1 MSNGTNEN
9 TRLRNLREYGILD
22 TAPEAE
28 FDALTF
34 LASQICDVPFALVSF
49 VDAERVWFKSHVG
62 FKVQELPHAESFC
75 AEAIE
80 KKELFFVEDA
90 QKDARF
96 ASLPMVTR
104 GPKIRFYAGAP
115 LISPKGQVLGMLS
128 VLDKKP
134 HKLKK
139 EQRLAL
145 RELSRLVVS
154 HLDLRRNI
162 TRLKTTGVEDKNVT
176 ESEQRFLR
184 VVHMVSEGI
193 TLSDESGFFE
203 VFNSRMEELTGYLM
217 KEANDASDFNRFLY
231 PSEDLYQQALGAQK
245 QLLSTGQA
253 QESETAIRTKS
264 GETKILL
271 VSSSLVPYKNHKM
284 MLCVYRD
291 ITEHKRSD
299 HALRIN
305 EKRLRIFFESI
316 PLPTWVFDLE
326 SLQFIEVNNTALQH
340 YGYTKEEFLAMSVMD
355 IRPVED
361 IPNLQAALEAIRIKE
376 SNTTHGRH
384 RRKDGSI
391 IEVQLSW
398 HDFEYNNRHAVLMV
412 AQDITESKRSQEE
425 LQQAKEAVE
434 IANRVKSEFLTNM
447 SHEIRTP
454 MNGIIGT
461 IDLLCHTMLTPE
473 QREYTETIR
482 LSGDA
487 LLNVLNDILDFSK
500 IESHEVEL
508 EEHPFRIETC
518 IEEIFELYAIQ
529 ADQKNID
536 LVYWIDEKVPQ
547 VVIIDATRLRQVL
560 VNLVS
565 NAVKFTEQGE
575 IHIVVSQVSEKDGKV
590 ELIFSVRDT
599 GIGIPSDRLHKLFRP
614 FSQVDSSSTRKYGGT
629 GLGLAICSRAV
640 DLLGGQ
646 IWVEST
652 LAEGSTFRFT
662 INVSKYISDTRD
674 NNLCPPLTKI
684 SKPETYEPK
693 TQKKVLLIDDN
704 STCRRTLE
712 NLLVEWGFSVHS
724 TATVEESLDHMRN
737 GEQFDIVVAEQT
749 LPDYSGVQLRE
760 AFRSAS
766 GKQDIAFVILAS
778 RAKRDQIIRPDDGS
792 LQVVLKPVRHR
803 VFYDTLA
810 ALLKQSTVSFS
821 SSSGVDAASAKSVLR
836 AKHQKLPPMSILIA
850 EDNMINQKLI
860 VRILKILGQEV
871 DVTTNGKEALQAVHQ
886 KKYDIVLMDVQMPEM
901 DGNEATQRIRS
912 EVPNENQPV
921 IIAMTAHAL
930 QGDREKC
937 LEAGMNDYMSKPILI
952 DEVRNMVQ
960 KWYETIHKK

>member
-1 MSNGTNEN
+1 MNKGTNEN
-9 TRLRNLREYGILD
+9 ARLRNLQEYGILD
-22 TAPEAE
+22 TAPEVE

-34 LASQICDVPFALVSF
+34 LAAQICDVPFAFVSF
-49 VDAERVWFKSHVG
+49 VDAERVWFKSNVG
-62 FKVQELPHAESFC
+62 FKVQEVPHAESFC

-104 GPKIRFYAGAP
+104 GLKVRFYAGAP

-145 RELSRLVVS
+145 KELSRLVVS

-217 KEANDASDFNRFLY
+217 KEVNDASGFNRFLY
-231 PSEDLYQQALGAQK
+231 PSDDQYQQAQEAQK

-264 GETKILL
+264 GETKIFL

-291 ITEHKRSD
+291 ITDYKRSD
-299 HALRIN
+299 YSFHIN

-316 PLPTWVFDLE
+316 PLPIWAFDLE
-326 SLQFIEVNNTALQH
+326 SFQVVEVNNTALQH
-340 YGYTKEEFLAMSVMD
+340 YGYTKEEFLAMNVMD
-355 IRPVED
+355 IQPAED
-361 IPNLQAALEAIRIKE
+361 IPSFQAALEAIRTKE

-398 HDFEYNNRHAVLMV
+398 FDFEYSSRRTVLVV
-412 AQDITESKRSQEE
+412 AKDITESKRLQED

-434 IANRVKSEFLTNM
+434 IANRAKNDFLANM

-461 IDLLCHTMLTPE
+461 IDLLCHTILTPD

-487 LLNVLNDILDFSK
+487 LLNVLNDILDLAK
-500 IESHEVEL
+500 IESPDVEL

-536 LVYWIDEKVPQ
+536 LVYRIDEKVPQ
-547 VVIIDATRLRQVL
+547 IVVVDVTRLRQVL

-565 NAVKFTEQGE
+565 NAIKFTEQGE
-575 IHIVVSQVSEKDGKV
+575 IYIVVSVASEKEGKV
-590 ELIFSVRDT
+590 KLLFTVRDT
-599 GIGIPSDRLHKLFRP
+599 GIGVPFDRIHKLFRP
-614 FSQVDSSSTRKYGGT
+614 FSQVDSSSTRRYGGV
-629 GLGLAICSRAV
+629 GLGLAICFRAV

-652 LAEGSTFRFT
+652 PAEGSTFRFT
-662 INVSKYISDTRD
+662 IVLSQYPGDSQDQ
-674 NNLCPPLTKI
+674 NLFPPLIKI
-684 SKPETYEPK
+684 SKSETYELK

-712 NLLVEWGFSVHS
+712 HLLVEWGFSVHS
-724 TATVEESLDHMRN
+724 SATVEESLAHMRN
-737 GEQFDIVVAEQT
+737 GEQFDIVVADQT
-749 LPDYSGVQLRE
+749 SMDYSGVQLRE
-760 AFRSAS
+760 TFRSAS

-778 RAKRDQIIRPDDGS
+778 RTKRNQIVRPDDGS

-803 VFYDTLA
+803 VFYDALA
-810 ALLKQSTVSFS
+810 ALLKQSAVSFS
-821 SSSGVDAASAKSVLR
+821 SSSGVAAAMPTSDLR
-836 AKHQKLPPMSILIA
+836 TEHSKIPPMSILIA

-912 EVPNENQPV
+912 EVPHENQPV
-921 IIAMTAHAL
+921 IIAMTAHTL

-952 DEVRNMVQ
+952 DEVRDMVQ

>member
-1 MSNGTNEN
+1 MNKGTNEN
-9 TRLRNLREYGILD
+9 ARLRNLQEYGILD
-22 TAPEAE
+22 TAPEVE

-34 LASQICDVPFALVSF
+34 LAAQICDVPFAFVSF
-49 VDAERVWFKSHVG
+49 VDAERVWFKSNVG
-62 FKVQELPHAESFC
+62 FKVQEVPHAESFC

-104 GPKIRFYAGAP
+104 GLKVRFYAGAP

-145 RELSRLVVS
+145 KELSRLVVS

-217 KEANDASDFNRFLY
+217 KEVNDASGFNRFLY
-231 PSEDLYQQALGAQK
+231 PSDDQYQQAQEAQK

-264 GETKILL
+264 GETKIFL

-291 ITEHKRSD
+291 ITDYKRSD
-299 HALRIN
+299 YSFHIN

-316 PLPTWVFDLE
+316 PLPIWAFDLE
-326 SLQFIEVNNTALQH
+326 SFQVVEVNNTALQH
-340 YGYTKEEFLAMSVMD
+340 YGYTKEEFLAMNVMD
-355 IRPVED
+355 IQPAED
-361 IPNLQAALEAIRIKE
+361 IPSFQAALEAIRTKE

-398 HDFEYNNRHAVLMV
+398 FDFEYSSRRTVLVV
-412 AQDITESKRSQEE
+412 AKDITESKRLQED

-434 IANRVKSEFLTNM
+434 IANRAKNDFLANM

-461 IDLLCHTMLTPE
+461 IDLLCHTILTPD

-487 LLNVLNDILDFSK
+487 LLNVLNDILDLAK
-500 IESHEVEL
+500 IESPDVEL

-536 LVYWIDEKVPQ
+536 LVYRIDEKVPQ
-547 VVIIDATRLRQVL
+547 IVVVDVTRLRQVL

-565 NAVKFTEQGE
+565 NAIKFTEQGE
-575 IHIVVSQVSEKDGKV
+575 IYIVVSVASEKEGKV
-590 ELIFSVRDT
+590 KLLFTVRDT
-599 GIGIPSDRLHKLFRP
+599 GIGVPFDRIHKLFRP
-614 FSQVDSSSTRKYGGT
+614 FSQVDSSSTRRYGGV
-629 GLGLAICSRAV
+629 GLGLAICFRAV

-652 LAEGSTFRFT
+652 PAEGSTFRFT
-662 INVSKYISDTRD
+662 IVLSQYPGDSQDQ
-674 NNLCPPLTKI
+674 NLFPPLIKI
-684 SKPETYEPK
+684 SKSETYELK

-704 STCRRTLE
+704 STCRQTLE

-724 TATVEESLDHMRN
+724 TAKVEESLDHMRN

-749 LPDYSGVQLRE
+749 LPDYSGVQIRE
-760 AFRSAS
+760 AFRSVS

-778 RAKRDQIIRPDDGS
+778 RAKHNQIVRPDDGS
-792 LQVVLKPVRHR
+792 LQVVLKPVRRR
-803 VFYDTLA
+803 VFYDALD
-810 ALLKQSTVSFS
+810 ALLKQSTVSDFS
-821 SSSGVDAASAKSVLR
+821 SSKVNTASAKSVLQ
-836 AKHQKLPPMSILIA
+836 AKHSKLPPMSILVA

-912 EVPNENQPV
+912 EVPPENQPV
-921 IIAMTAHAL
+921 IIAMTAHTL

-960 KWYETIHKK
+960 KWYETIRKK

>member
-1 MSNGTNEN
+1 
-9 TRLRNLREYGILD
+9 
-22 TAPEAE
+22 
-28 FDALTF
+28 
-34 LASQICDVPFALVSF
+34 
-49 VDAERVWFKSHVG
+49 
-62 FKVQELPHAESFC
+62 
-75 AEAIE
+75 
-80 KKELFFVEDA
+80 
-90 QKDARF
+90 
-96 ASLPMVTR
+96 
-104 GPKIRFYAGAP
+104 
-115 LISPKGQVLGMLS
+115 
-128 VLDKKP
+128 
-134 HKLKK
+134 
-139 EQRLAL
+139 
-145 RELSRLVVS
+145 
-154 HLDLRRNI
+154 LDLRRNI
-162 TRLKTTGVEDKNVT
+162 THLKTTGVEDKNVA

-203 VFNSRMEELTGYLM
+203 VFNPRMEELTGYLM

-264 GETKILL
+264 GETKIFL

-305 EKRLRIFFESI
+305 EKRLRLFFESI

-326 SLQFIEVNNTALQH
+326 SLQFIEVNDTALQH
-340 YGYTKEEFLAMSVMD
+340 YGYTKEEFLAMNVMD
-355 IRPVED
+355 IRPAED
-361 IPNLQAALEAIRIKE
+361 IPNLQAALEVIRTKE

-384 RRKDGSI
+384 RCKDGSI

-398 HDFEYNNRHAVLMV
+398 HDLEYNNRHAVLMV

-434 IANRVKSEFLTNM
+434 IAYRVKNEFLANM

-461 IDLLCHTMLTPE
+461 IDLLCRTMLTPE

-547 VVIIDATRLRQVL
+547 VVIVDSTRLRQVL

-565 NAVKFTEQGE
+565 NAIKFTEQGE
-575 IHIVVSQVSEKDGKV
+575 IYIVVSQASEENGKI
-590 ELIFSVRDT
+590 ELIISVRDT
-599 GIGIPSDRLHKLFRP
+599 GIGIPSDRLHRLFKP

-629 GLGLAICSRAV
+629 GLGLAICSYAV

-662 INVSKYISDTRD
+662 IHVSQYISDTRD
-674 NNLCPPLTKI
+674 DNLCPPLIKK

-712 NLLVEWGFSVHS
+712 DLLVEWGFSVHS
-724 TATVEESLDHMRN
+724 AATVEESLDHMRN
-737 GEQFDIVVAEQT
+737 GEQFDIVVAGQT

-766 GKQDIAFVILAS
+766 GKMDIAFVILAS
-778 RAKRDQIIRPDDGS
+778 RTKRDQIIRPDDGS

-803 VFYDTLA
+803 VFYNALA

-821 SSSGVDAASAKSVLR
+821 SSSGVDAAPAKSVPR
-836 AKHQKLPPMSILIA
+836 TEHQKLPPMSILIA

-912 EVPNENQPV
+912 DVPNENQPV

-952 DEVRNMVQ
+952 DEVRRMVQ

>member
-1 MSNGTNEN
+1 MSKETNEN

-34 LASQICDVPFALVSF
+34 LASQICDMPFALVSF
-49 VDAERVWFKSHVG
+49 VDAERVWFKSKVG

-162 TRLKTTGVEDKNVT
+162 TRLKTTGAEDKNVT
-176 ESEQRFLR
+176 ESEQRFLK

-203 VFNSRMEELTGYLM
+203 VFNPRMEELTGYLM

-231 PSEDLYQQALGAQK
+231 PSEDLYQQALGTQK
-245 QLLSTGQA
+245 QLLSAGQA

-264 GETKILL
+264 GETKIFL

-299 HALRIN
+299 HALHIN
-305 EKRLRIFFESI
+305 GKKLRIFFESI

-340 YGYTKEEFLAMSVMD
+340 YGYTKEEFLAMNVMD
-355 IRPVED
+355 IRPAED
-361 IPNLQAALEAIRIKE
+361 IPSLQAALEAIRTKE
-376 SNTTHGRH
+376 SNTTHGKH

-412 AQDITESKRSQEE
+412 AQDITESKRWQEE

-434 IANRVKSEFLTNM
+434 IANRVKSEFLANM

-487 LLNVLNDILDFSK
+487 LLNVLNDILDLAK
-500 IESHEVEL
+500 IESPEVEL

-518 IEEIFELYAIQ
+518 IEEIFDLYAIQ

-547 VVIIDATRLRQVL
+547 VVVVDSTRLRQVL

-565 NAVKFTEQGE
+565 NAIKFTEQGE
-575 IHIVVSQVSEKDGKV
+575 IHIIVSVASEKEGKV
-590 ELIFSVRDT
+590 KLLFTVRDT
-599 GIGIPSDRLHKLFRP
+599 GIGIPFDRIHKLFRP

-629 GLGLAICSRAV
+629 GLGLAICFRAV

-652 LAEGSTFRFT
+652 LAKGSAFRFT
-662 INVSKYISDTRD
+662 IVLTQYTGDSRD
-674 NNLCPPLTKI
+674 QNLIPPLIKI
-684 SKPETYEPK
+684 SKSENYEPK
-693 TQKKVLLIDDN
+693 AQKKVLLIDEN

-712 NLLVEWGFSVHS
+712 DLLIEWGFSVHS
-724 TATVEESLDHMRN
+724 AATVEESFDHMRN

-749 LPDYSGVQLRE
+749 LPDFSGVQLRE

-778 RAKRDQIIRPDDGS
+778 RTKHNQIVRPDDGS

-803 VFYDTLA
+803 VFYDALA
-810 ALLKQSTVSFS
+810 ALSKQSTVSFS
-821 SSSGVDAASAKSVLR
+821 SSSGVDAAPTKSALR
-836 AKHQKLPPMSILIA
+836 AEHSKLPPMSILIA

-860 VRILKILGQEV
+860 VRILKILGQET
-871 DVTTNGKEALQAVHQ
+871 DVTTNGKEALQAVHK

-912 EVPNENQPV
+912 EVPHENQPV
-921 IIAMTAHAL
+921 IIAMTAHTL

>member
-1 MSNGTNEN
+1 MNKGTNEN
-9 TRLRNLREYGILD
+9 ARLRNLQEYGILD
-22 TAPEAE
+22 TAPEVE

-34 LASQICDVPFALVSF
+34 LAAQICDVPFAFVSF
-49 VDAERVWFKSHVG
+49 VDAERVWFKSNVG
-62 FKVQELPHAESFC
+62 FKVQEVPHAESFC

-104 GPKIRFYAGAP
+104 GLKVRFYAGAP

-145 RELSRLVVS
+145 KELSRLVVS

-217 KEANDASDFNRFLY
+217 KEVNDASGFNRFLY
-231 PSEDLYQQALGAQK
+231 PSDDQYQQAQEAQK

-264 GETKILL
+264 GETKIFL

-291 ITEHKRSD
+291 ITDYKRSD
-299 HALRIN
+299 YSFHIN

-316 PLPTWVFDLE
+316 PLPIWAFDLE
-326 SLQFIEVNNTALQH
+326 SFQVVEVNNTALQH
-340 YGYTKEEFLAMSVMD
+340 YGYTKEEFLAMNVMD
-355 IRPVED
+355 IQPAED
-361 IPNLQAALEAIRIKE
+361 IPSFQAALEAIRTKE

-398 HDFEYNNRHAVLMV
+398 FDFEYSSRRTVLVV
-412 AQDITESKRSQEE
+412 AKDITESKRLQED

-434 IANRVKSEFLTNM
+434 IANRAKNDFLANM

-461 IDLLCHTMLTPE
+461 IDLLCHTILTPD

-487 LLNVLNDILDFSK
+487 LLNVLNDILDLAK
-500 IESHEVEL
+500 IESPDVEL

-536 LVYWIDEKVPQ
+536 LVYRIDEKVPQ
-547 VVIIDATRLRQVL
+547 IVVVDVTRLRQVL

-565 NAVKFTEQGE
+565 NAIKFTEQGE
-575 IHIVVSQVSEKDGKV
+575 IYIVVSVASEKEGKV
-590 ELIFSVRDT
+590 KLLFTVRDT
-599 GIGIPSDRLHKLFRP
+599 GIGVPFDRIHKLFRP
-614 FSQVDSSSTRKYGGT
+614 FSQVDSSSTRRYGGV
-629 GLGLAICSRAV
+629 GLGLAICFRAV

-652 LAEGSTFRFT
+652 PAEGSTFRFT
-662 INVSKYISDTRD
+662 IVLSQYPGDSQDQ
-674 NNLCPPLTKI
+674 NLFPPLIKI
-684 SKPETYEPK
+684 SKSETYELK

-712 NLLVEWGFSVHS
+712 HLLVEWGFSVHS
-724 TATVEESLDHMRN
+724 SATVEESLTHMRN
-737 GEQFDIVVAEQT
+737 GEQFDIVVADQT
-749 LPDYSGVQLRE
+749 SMDYSGVQLRE
-760 AFRSAS
+760 TFRSAS

-778 RAKRDQIIRPDDGS
+778 RTKRNQIVRPDDGS

-803 VFYDTLA
+803 VFYDALA
-810 ALLKQSTVSFS
+810 ALLKQSAVSFS
-821 SSSGVDAASAKSVLR
+821 SSSGVAAAMPTSDLR
-836 AKHQKLPPMSILIA
+836 TEHSKIPPMSILIA

-912 EVPNENQPV
+912 EVPHENQPV
-921 IIAMTAHAL
+921 IIAMTAHTL

-952 DEVRNMVQ
+952 DEVRDMVQ

>member
-1 MSNGTNEN
+1 
-9 TRLRNLREYGILD
+9 
-22 TAPEAE
+22 
-28 FDALTF
+28 
-34 LASQICDVPFALVSF
+34 
-49 VDAERVWFKSHVG
+49 
-62 FKVQELPHAESFC
+62 
-75 AEAIE
+75 
-80 KKELFFVEDA
+80 
-90 QKDARF
+90 
-96 ASLPMVTR
+96 
-104 GPKIRFYAGAP
+104 
-115 LISPKGQVLGMLS
+115 
-128 VLDKKP
+128 
-134 HKLKK
+134 
-139 EQRLAL
+139 
-145 RELSRLVVS
+145 
-154 HLDLRRNI
+154 
-162 TRLKTTGVEDKNVT
+162 
-176 ESEQRFLR
+176 
-184 VVHMVSEGI
+184 MVSEGI
-193 TLSDESGFFE
+193 TLSDETGFFE
-203 VFNSRMEELTGYLM
+203 VFNPRMEELTGYLM

-231 PSEDLYQQALGAQK
+231 PSEDIYQQALGAQK

-299 HALRIN
+299 YALRIN
-305 EKRLRIFFESI
+305 EKRLHIFFESI
-316 PLPTWVFDLE
+316 PLPIWVFDLE
-326 SLQFIEVNNTALQH
+326 SLQLIEVNNTALQH
-340 YGYTKEEFLAMSVMD
+340 YGYTKEEFLAMNGMD
-355 IRPVED
+355 IHPAED
-361 IPNLQAALEAIRIKE
+361 IPSFQAALEAIRTKE

-398 HDFEYNNRHAVLMV
+398 HDFEYNSRHTVLVV
-412 AQDITESKRSQEE
+412 AQDITESKRLREE
-425 LQQAKEAVE
+425 LQQAKESVE
-434 IANRVKSEFLTNM
+434 IANSAKSDFLTNM

-487 LLNVLNDILDFSK
+487 LLNVLNDILDLAK
-500 IESHEVEL
+500 IESPDVEL

-518 IEEIFELYAIQ
+518 IEEIFDLYAIQ
-529 ADQKNID
+529 ADQKNVD

-547 VVIIDATRLRQVL
+547 VVIVDVTRLRQVL

-565 NAVKFTEQGE
+565 NAIKFTEQGE
-575 IHIVVSQVSEKDGKV
+575 IYIVVSVASEKEGKV
-590 ELIFSVRDT
+590 KLLFTVRDT
-599 GIGIPSDRLHKLFRP
+599 GIGIPFDSIHKLFRP
-614 FSQVDSSSTRKYGGT
+614 FSQVDSSSTRKYGGV
-629 GLGLAICSRAV
+629 GLGLAICFRAV

-652 LAEGSTFRFT
+652 LAKGSTFRFT
-662 INVSKYISDTRD
+662 IVLSQYPGDSRD
-674 NNLCPPLTKI
+674 QNLFSPLIKI
-684 SKPETYEPK
+684 SKSETDEPK

-712 NLLVEWGFSVHS
+712 NLLIEWGFSVRS
-724 TATVEESLDHMRN
+724 TAIVEESLDHMRN
-737 GEQFDIVVAEQT
+737 GEQFDIVVVEQT

-778 RAKRDQIIRPDDGS
+778 RTKHNQIVRPDDGS

-803 VFYDTLA
+803 VFYDALA

-821 SSSGVDAASAKSVLR
+821 SSSGVDAALAKSVLR
-836 AKHQKLPPMSILIA
+836 GEHSKLPPMSILIA

-860 VRILKILGQEV
+860 VRILKILGQEA

-901 DGNEATQRIRS
+901 DGNEATRRIRS
-912 EVPNENQPV
+912 EVPHENQPV
-921 IIAMTAHAL
+921 IIAMTAHTL

-960 KWYETIHKK
+960 KWYETVHNK